1 MTEEKYFVGELI
13 NLETDLYIKTENL
26 FKLLSSVSVRKIKL
40 IELHLSEIYSLRNK
54 LDLFI
59 ILKPDLQH
67 YELTSLISFWDK
79 TFYEMKKIT
88 EDDDSNTIWMHSR
101 FKNYESQHK
110 TVDQMFRNY
119 YDSLKD

>member
-79 TFYEMKKIT
+79 TFYEMKKLT
-88 EDDDSNTIWMHSR
+88 EDDDSNTSWMHSR

>member
-1 MTEEKYFVGELI
+1 MIEEKYFVGELI

-79 TFYEMKKIT
+79 TFYEMKKLT
-88 EDDDSNTIWMHSR
+88 EDDDSNTSWMHSR

-110 TVDQMFRNY
+110 IVDQMFRNY